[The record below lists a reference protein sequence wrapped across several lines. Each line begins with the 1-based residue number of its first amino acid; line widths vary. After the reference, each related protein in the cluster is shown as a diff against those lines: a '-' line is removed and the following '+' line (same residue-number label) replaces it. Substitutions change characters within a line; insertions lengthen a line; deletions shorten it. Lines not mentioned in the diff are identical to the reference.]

1 LFYSFLNKTPACS
14 HHVFILFLPRIK
26 QKRGG
31 NRQEFYLGRNKTKT
45 WWEQAGV
52 LFRKE
57 SNKNVVG
64 TGISFIWEG
73 IK

>member
-1 LFYSFLNKTPACS
+1 VVGTGISF
-14 HHVFILFLPRIK
+14 IWEGIK

-52 LFRKE
+52 LFRK
-57 SNKNVVG
+57 
-64 TGISFIWEG
+64 
-73 IK
+73 

>member
-1 LFYSFLNKTPACS
+1 MKEKNIHCNNNINWGKKRIKKKEKEKTKKTDQ
-14 HHVFILFLPRIK
+14 IEGEK

-31 NRQEFYLGRNKTKT
+31 NRQEFYWGRNKIKT

-57 SNKNVVG
+57 
-64 TGISFIWEG
+64 
-73 IK
+73 